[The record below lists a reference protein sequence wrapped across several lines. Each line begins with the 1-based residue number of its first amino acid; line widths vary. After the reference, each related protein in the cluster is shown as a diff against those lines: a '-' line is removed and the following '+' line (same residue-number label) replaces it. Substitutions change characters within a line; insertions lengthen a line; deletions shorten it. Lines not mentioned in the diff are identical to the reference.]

1 MVEAAELDCVALAPV
16 SSVYEGAGVDSKLVD
31 ASEVVLPVPEVDEAM
46 LLEPDMTLLSEEIA
60 EEDWIATR
68 EVAIA
73 KIMAASG
80 LILLSS
86 MALK

>member
-1 MVEAAELDCVALAPV
+1 LVETVVEAAELGCFALAPV
-16 SSVYEGAGVDSKLVD
+16 SSVYEGAGVDSELVD
-31 ASEVVLPVPEVDEAM
+31 ASEVVLPVPEIDEAM

-73 KIMAASG
+73 KIMAVSG
-80 LILLSS
+80 LILL
-86 MALK
+86 

>member
-1 MVEAAELDCVALAPV
+1 LVETVVEAAELDCVALALV
-16 SSVYEGAGVDSKLVD
+16 SSVYEGAGVDSELVD
-31 ASEVVLPVPEVDEAM
+31 ASEVVLPVPKGDEAM
-46 LLEPDMTLLSEEIA
+46 LLEPDMTMLSEEMA

-80 LILLSS
+80 LILL
-86 MALK
+86 